1 VLGESAAQAW
11 REGKRSGERCG
22 ETRGWGSHFIG
33 GRGCSGWKCRWV
45 TTGDLRPTPLM
56 ARGVLTG
63 IQGGNQGGGVRV
75 FDWRL
80 NDGGREARG
89 DQLRQGAVETC
100 FGSAGA
106 RKGVDLMGGAHLA
119 AT

>member
-1 VLGESAAQAW
+1 MGIQEGES
-11 REGKRSGERCG
+11 R
-22 ETRGWGSHFIG
+22 
-33 GRGCSGWKCRWV
+33 
-45 TTGDLRPTPLM
+45 
-56 ARGVLTG
+56 RGVRG
-63 IQGGNQGGGVRV
+63 

-80 NDGGREARG
+80 NDGGQKARG